1 MAEAWSKNVTFMM
14 KLRGDLTMECSSIF
28 NLVTGFFQDLSI
40 RYPGF
45 RLDFWVVFG
54 FLGQAM
60 FTMRFVVQWIAS
72 EKRKESVIPV
82 AFWYFSLGGGLIL
95 LAYAIRQM
103 DPVFIAAYLLN
114 PVIYFRNVY
123 FIYRK
128 KNSASPSRHLGRR
141 II

>member
-1 MAEAWSKNVTFMM
+1 
-14 KLRGDLTMECSSIF
+14 MECISFFSF
-28 NLVTGFFQDLSI
+28 VTDFLQDLSV
-40 RYPGF
+40 RYPKF
-45 RLDFWVVFG
+45 QLDFWVLFG

-114 PVIYFRNVY
+114 PIIYFRNLY
-123 FIYRK
+123 FIYK
-128 KNSASPSRHLGRR
+128 KRTLTEISHSNH
-141 II
+141 

>member
-1 MAEAWSKNVTFMM
+1 M
-14 KLRGDLTMECSSIF
+14 KLRKGSDMECFSIF
-28 NLVTGFFQDLSI
+28 SFVTDFLQDLSL
-40 RYPGF
+40 RYPKF
-45 RLDFWVVFG
+45 QLDFWVLFG
-54 FLGQAM
+54 FVGQAM

-114 PVIYFRNVY
+114 PIIYFRNLY
-123 FIYRK
+123 FIYK
-128 KNSASPSRHLGRR
+128 KKSSTTSSHSNH
-141 II
+141 

>member
-1 MAEAWSKNVTFMM
+1 MKSKKGFE
-14 KLRGDLTMECSSIF
+14 MECLSLFSFI
-28 NLVTGFFQDLSI
+28 TDFFQSLTV
-40 RYPGF
+40 RYPKF
-45 RLDFWVVFG
+45 QLDFWLLFG
-54 FLGQAM
+54 FIGQAM

-114 PVIYFRNVY
+114 PIIYSRNLY
-123 FIYRK
+123 FIYK
-128 KNSASPSRHLGRR
+128 RR
-141 II
+141 ANPKTPLSSH

>member
-1 MAEAWSKNVTFMM
+1 
-14 KLRGDLTMECSSIF
+14 MECSSIF
-28 NLVTGFFQDLSI
+28 NFVAGFFQTLSV
-40 RYPGF
+40 RYPKFG
-45 RLDFWVVFG
+45 LDFWMVLG
-54 FLGQAM
+54 FIGQAM

-114 PVIYFRNVY
+114 PIIYFRNVY

-128 KNSASPSRHLGRR
+128 KNSASPSHP
-141 II
+141 